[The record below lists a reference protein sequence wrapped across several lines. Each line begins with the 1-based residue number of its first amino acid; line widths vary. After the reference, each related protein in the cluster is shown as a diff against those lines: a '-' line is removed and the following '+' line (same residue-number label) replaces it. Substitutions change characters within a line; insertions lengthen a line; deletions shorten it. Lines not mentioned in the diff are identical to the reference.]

1 MPNCLARTS
10 SSTDNDEFDD
20 VQQQQQQSF
29 ETDLG
34 RLSRLSVNAVKLNQI
49 HHIKIC
55 ATYDENGDGTT
66 IYVMNVY
73 LRYVQKGLPSP
84 SVLPGESLKEQRK
97 RLNGEQE
104 RERPM
109 YQVEHRYSA
118 FRELRR
124 RVMKIVNA
132 KGEDKYYHLCS
143 YCSRVKFIDS
153 STVFPPRVPNRGL
166 VASCTGWRHICTSV
180 RKHQLERFVNQLL
193 WAAKDM
199 SYRTGSRRCNRFLLV
214 SEILNSFLSAASM
227 EATENVW

>member
-1 MPNCLARTS
+1 MPNRITNTS
-10 SSTDNDEFDD
+10 SSVDNDQFHD
-20 VQQQQQQSF
+20 VQQQHYSQDS
-29 ETDLG
+29 DLG
-34 RLSRLSVNAVKLNQI
+34 RLSRLSANAVKLNQI

-55 ATYDENGDGTT
+55 ATYDKNGDGTT

-73 LRYVQKGLPSP
+73 LRYVQKGLPPP
-84 SVLPGESLKEQRK
+84 SVFQGESLKEQRK
-97 RLNGEQE
+97 RLKIE
-104 RERPM
+104 RERERSM

-124 RVMKIVNA
+124 RVMKSVNA
-132 KGEDKYYHLCS
+132 QGEDKYHHQCS

-153 STVFPPRVPNRGL
+153 STIFPPRVPNRGFL
-166 VASCTGWRHICTSV
+166 ASCTGWRQICTYF
-180 RKHQLERFVNQLL
+180 RKRQLERFVNQML

-199 SYRTGSRRCNRFLLV
+199 SYRTGSGRCDRFLLV